1 MSKPQKT
8 LILFA
13 MAAAAFSPTVR
24 ADESN
29 QKTVFTFSDRVEIP
43 GRVLDAGTYV
53 FKVVN
58 SQSSRNIVQV
68 FTGDERQILAT
79 FLTIP
84 DYHLTPSDKTII
96 TFSERPAGSPQAVK
110 GWFYPGR
117 AYGHEFVYPK
127 NKAVQLA
134 HMLRTPVPAM
144 PTELAPEIIMPDISL
159 NGPEVEQLEEAP
171 LKVEEPDGTEVEITA
186 VFMTTATAS
195 PAPSTPTSNTSELP
209 ETASNLPLI
218 AMAGLMLVGLGATFR
233 LVGARTK

>member
-13 MAAAAFSPTVR
+13 LTAAAFSPTVR

-43 GRVLDAGTYV
+43 GRVLNAGTYV
-53 FKVVN
+53 FKVAN

-79 FLTIP
+79 FITIP
-84 DYHLTPSDKTII
+84 DYKLTPSDKTII
-96 TFSERPAGSPQAVK
+96 TFAERPAGSPQAVK

-117 AYGHEFVYPK
+117 TYGHEFVYPK
-127 NKAVQLA
+127 NEAVQLA
-134 HMLRTPVPAM
+134 HTMHTPVPAM
-144 PTELAPEIIMPDISL
+144 PTELASEIVMPDISL
-159 NGPEVEQLEEAP
+159 SGPEIERLEEAP
-171 LKVEEPDGTEVEITA
+171 LKVEKPDGTEVEITA
-186 VFMTTATAS
+186 VFMTTATAN
-195 PAPSTPTSNTSELP
+195 PAPVLASNVSELP

-218 AMAGLMLVGLGATFR
+218 AMAGLMLVGLGATLR
-233 LVGARTK
+233 LAAARTK